1 MANLNG
7 QNIGTNYKGII
18 NIGSTI
24 NQNVSA
30 SLQSLTDGGGNNLPI
45 QFSTSQA
52 SIGGGTGTGRLV
64 VRGDGTNPLIRLEN
78 SAGALRFGVD
88 DAGAATGLASLTASG
103 NITSGSGN
111 IVSQLAIF
119 SGSGSAAAIT
129 WNTGANGRL
138 LINTSGISFD
148 YSGATKTDTSGTVS
162 LVSTSATYGAAS
174 GTAAFRNLNLAYTV
188 NNTGA
193 VTGSV
198 TGIYLNATE
207 TNLNGATHN
216 LMNLQVG
223 GVSRFRIRG
232 NGQVNMANLPTS
244 SAGLSAGDLWNNGG
258 VLNIV

>member
-30 SLQSLTDGGGNNLPI
+30 SLQSLTDGDGNNLPI
-45 QFSTSQA
+45 QVSTTQA
-52 SIGGGTGTGRLV
+52 IIGGGSSAGRLV
-64 VRGDGTNPLIRLEN
+64 VRGDGTNPV
-78 SAGALRFGVD
+78 LRIEG
-88 DAGAATGLASLTASG
+88 
-103 NITSGSGN
+103 
-111 IVSQLAIF
+111 
-119 SGSGSAAAIT
+119 
-129 WNTGANGRL
+129 NTGANAISVSSSGALSTLSFGTSEGVIQTGPVGFEIFSGTSRGNGAINL
-138 LINTSGISFD
+138 SNTTITFSHGGVTKSNTSGSL
-148 YSGATKTDTSGTVS
+148 S
-162 LVSTSATYGAAS
+162 LVTYSAIYGAAS
-174 GTAAFRNLNLAYTV
+174 GNANFFIQNIAYTV

-198 TGIYLNATE
+198 TGIFLNATE
-207 TNLNGATHN
+207 TNLNGTTHN